1 MILYDFKGQFNVS
14 DGDPEQALECLNDLR
29 EFIALDLNN
38 EKIYEKF
45 ISEYFDINSFI
56 DVILANAYCS
66 NWDFVGNF
74 NNLKMWRTYAV
85 DEKNPYTDGRWRF
98 VIHDTDFAFRENTNY
113 LDRNVNNSYSRFF
126 FLSQLMKSSQFR
138 KQLYQRATELM
149 ETTFN
154 HDRVFTLLD
163 NMIAEIEPYHLASM
177 YRWGQQSN
185 YLSYWKNEINIVK
198 ANLEYKE
205 NNFLSILK
213 NTLKQ
218 YE

>member
-1 MILYDFKGQFNVS
+1 
-14 DGDPEQALECLNDLR
+14 
-29 EFIALDLNN
+29 
-38 EKIYEKF
+38 
-45 ISEYFDINSFI
+45 
-56 DVILANAYCS
+56 
-66 NWDFVGNF
+66 
-74 NNLKMWRTYAV
+74 MWRTYAV

-177 YRWGQQSN
+177 YRW
-185 YLSYWKNEINIVK
+185 
-198 ANLEYKE
+198 
-205 NNFLSILK
+205 
-213 NTLKQ
+213 
-218 YE
+218 